1 MKTKLY
7 CSILFVIAALVGFN
21 IDSGAQGCVAVRN
34 MSSWSLG
41 VDSIQTKSWQFSLNY
56 RYFRSYKHFRGSEEE
71 KHRVEEG
78 SEVINNDNSLL
89 FGISYNLDNRWSVSA
104 IIPYIDIDRS
114 SLYEHYGNPSASN
127 PTINPRFHT
136 QARGLGDVR
145 LSAYYAAV
153 QKQNFYL
160 TLGLGVKL
168 PTGNYETKDHFHKK
182 NSEGQDSLVYKVVDQ
197 SIQLGDG
204 GLGVIVEFDAAYNF
218 NHNFSVYAT
227 GLYLS
232 NPRNTNGILRSDNLT
247 NNIPKSNH
255 FSVVDQFVFRLGA
268 RYVVNRF
275 QFALGGRY
283 EGIPSED
290 LVGKSEG
297 FRRPG
302 YIISLEPS
310 VVYSTG
316 KHTLAVNVPVA
327 LYRNRVQNTID
338 KERTKITGT
347 YTIGDAAFADW
358 LLSITYAY
366 RLTSN

>member
-1 MKTKLY
+1 MKKSLY
-7 CSILFVIAALVGFN
+7 SSIFLLTFLVTAG
-21 IDSGAQGCVAVRN
+21 IDSNAQGCVAVRN

-41 VDSIQTKSWQFSLNY
+41 ADSVQSKAWQFSLNY
-56 RYFRSYKHFRGSEEE
+56 RYFRSYKHFRGSHEE
-71 KHRVEEG
+71 KNRVEEG
-78 SEVINNDNSLL
+78 SEVINHDNSLL
-89 FGISYNLDNRWSVSA
+89 LGIAYTLNNRWSVSA
-104 IIPYIDIDRS
+104 VIPYLNIDRS

-145 LSAYYAAV
+145 ISAYYSAV
-153 QKQNFYL
+153 QKEKISL
-160 TLGLGVKL
+160 SLGLGVKL

-182 NSEGQDSLVYKVVDQ
+182 NSEGQDSLVYRVVDQ

-204 GLGVIVEFDAAYNF
+204 GLGVSLEFDLSYNF
-218 NHNFSVYAT
+218 NHRLGLYAS

-247 NNIPKSNH
+247 DNIPRSNE

-268 RYVVNRF
+268 RYSVKGF
-275 QFALGGRY
+275 QFAVGGRY

-290 LVGKSEG
+290 LIGKSEG

-310 VVYSTG
+310 VLYSTG
-316 KHTLAVNVPVA
+316 KHTFGVNVPIA
-327 LYRNRVQNTID
+327 MYRNRVQNTID
-338 KERTKITGT
+338 KERTRITGA
-347 YTIGDAAFADW
+347 YQIGDAAFADW
-358 LLSITYAY
+358 LLSVTYAY
-366 RLTSN
+366 RLAR